1 MKFTTMK
8 QAAQFRITE
17 NEDNYWIEDYW
28 REAVEIFTK
37 DCAKTINFFLHD
49 CTDEEF
55 YWLSEIFEE
64 IAEKTQSKQLISAWR
79 SRLDAVKPENYC
91 QKNFK
96 SKDMQRYVDYSEYA
110 RRIEQEINYA
120 EERIAE

>member
-1 MKFTTMK
+1 MKFMTMK

-28 REAVEIFTK
+28 KAAIEIFTK
-37 DCAKTINFFLHD
+37 DCAKTIYFFKTD

-64 IAEKTQSKQLISAWR
+64 IAEKTQSKELISTWR
-79 SRLDAVKPENYC
+79 SRLAIVKQENYC
-91 QKNFK
+91 QQNFQ
-96 SKDMQRYVDYSEYA
+96 SQEMRQYVDYSAYI
-110 RRIEQEINYA
+110 RSIEQEINYA
-120 EERIAE
+120 EGRINE

>member
-17 NEDNYWIEDYW
+17 KEDNYWIEDYW
-28 REAVEIFTK
+28 KAAIEIFTK
-37 DCAKTINFFLHD
+37 DCAKTMKFFQND

-64 IAEKTQSKQLISAWR
+64 IAEKTQSKELISTWR
-79 SRLDAVKPENYC
+79 SRLASVSSEMR
-91 QKNFK
+91 Q
-96 SKDMQRYVDYSEYA
+96 YVDYSEYV
-110 RRIEQEINYA
+110 RSIKQEIDYA
-120 EERIAE
+120 EGRIGE

>member
-17 NEDNYWIEDYW
+17 KEDHYWIEDDW
-28 REAVEIFTK
+28 KAAIEIFTK
-37 DCAKTINFFLHD
+37 DCAKTMKFFQND

-64 IAEKTQSKQLISAWR
+64 IAEKTQSKELISTWR
-79 SRLDAVKPENYC
+79 SRLASVSSENYC
-91 QKNFK
+91 QQNFT
-96 SKDMQRYVDYSEYA
+96 SKEMRQYVDYSEYV
-110 RRIEQEINYA
+110 RSIKQEIDYA
-120 EERIAE
+120 EGRIGE